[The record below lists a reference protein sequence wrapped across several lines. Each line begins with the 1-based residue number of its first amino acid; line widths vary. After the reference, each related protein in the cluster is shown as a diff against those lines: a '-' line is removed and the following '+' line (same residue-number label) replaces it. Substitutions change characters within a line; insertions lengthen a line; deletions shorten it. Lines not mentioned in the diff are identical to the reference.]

1 MVKFI
6 EILIL
11 SLLSACA
18 YRAGGMGKEADAK
31 PTWMPMWM
39 RQSWVR
45 DWLCPMCVLALW
57 LPSTWFKWFVYCV
70 TFGHTAIPA
79 QGFEMIMWLLAYGAT
94 GGMLTTY
101 WDWLFKYDNFWFSG
115 FMVGLAGLFLIGL
128 NQPWM
133 PLVGRSLLLAIL
145 WGGWSALIGK
155 DWLEEYGRGFF
166 LVLTMGLIYG

>member
-45 DWLCPMCVLALW
+45 DWLCPMCVLA
-57 LPSTWFKWFVYCV
+57 PVF
-70 TFGHTAIPA
+70 P
-79 QGFEMIMWLLAYGAT
+79 GFNMELIWWLLAYGAT